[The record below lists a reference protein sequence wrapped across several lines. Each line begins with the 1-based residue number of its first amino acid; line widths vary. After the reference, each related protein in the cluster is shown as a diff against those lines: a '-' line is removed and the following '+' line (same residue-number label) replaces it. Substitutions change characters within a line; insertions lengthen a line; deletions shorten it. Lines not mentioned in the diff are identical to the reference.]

1 MRKVNTNNYRVS
13 KQIMGQGQTRQVIVT
28 FTNLVEC
35 REFYSTMLKD
45 VEWDYYCEEEVI
57 YQGTQF
63 DANGNTIDSAPC
75 WQRMS

>member
-35 REFYSTMLKD
+35 REFYSNMLKD
-45 VEWDYYCEEEVI
+45 FEWDYYCEEEVI
-57 YQGTQF
+57 YQGTQLMQMVIQSILLHV
-63 DANGNTIDSAPC
+63 GKE
-75 WQRMS
+75 